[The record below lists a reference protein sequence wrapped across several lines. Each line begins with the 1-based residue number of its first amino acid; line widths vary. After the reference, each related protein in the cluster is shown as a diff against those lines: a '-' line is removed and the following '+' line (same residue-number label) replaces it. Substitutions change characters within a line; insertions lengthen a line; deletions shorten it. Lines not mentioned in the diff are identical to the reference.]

1 MKLKL
6 SDWASVAEIMSG
18 IAVVV
23 TLIFLILGI
32 RANTDAQ
39 LAASRQT
46 SVLADVTLIGA
57 IIGNP
62 EVNESLMKPLSE
74 LSFSEQEQAGNA
86 MAGLVRTREFAWS
99 QYQNG
104 AMDKAT
110 MDSYMG
116 TLVRWIEAG
125 EVGRFYW
132 ELFAQEINPE
142 FVSHVEALFDGAN

>member
-6 SDWASVAEIMSG
+6 SDWASVAEIVAG
-18 IAVVV
+18 IAVVI

-46 SVLADVTLIGA
+46 SIQVDVTLLA
-57 IIGNP
+57 SIIANP
-62 EVNESLMKPLSE
+62 EVNENLLKPLSE
-74 LSFSEQEQAGNA
+74 LTFAEQEQVGNA
-86 MAGLVRTREFAWS
+86 LAGLVRTREFAWS

-104 AMDKAT
+104 VMDKAT

-116 TLVRWIEAG
+116 TIVRWISTG
-125 EVGRFYW
+125 EVGRYYW
-132 ELFAQEINPE
+132 SLFSVEINPE
-142 FVSHVEALFDGAN
+142 FVSYVNSLLEAR